1 MLIPLLFITMYI
13 KANKPVEKIVSD
25 NATFLK
31 KKKINLEVNDINKK
45 RNICWISNLH
55 VYSSKARFIIVAP

>member
-31 KKKINLEVNDINKK
+31 KKINLEVNDINKK
-45 RNICWISNLH
+45 RNICWISKLH